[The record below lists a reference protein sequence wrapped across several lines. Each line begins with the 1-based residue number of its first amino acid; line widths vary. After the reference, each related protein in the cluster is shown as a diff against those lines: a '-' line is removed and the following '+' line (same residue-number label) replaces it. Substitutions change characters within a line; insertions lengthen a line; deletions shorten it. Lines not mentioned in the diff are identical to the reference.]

1 MTEPGPGTAP
11 GGPVPPGAGAG
22 DQEYQALAARMIAAG
37 VPLPLTE
44 NRHHVSLVSAPSLA
58 AGAWFLWVDHPNS
71 WSPEGTSH
79 WEHLGTAGEAV
90 GRAAEFFRSPR
101 GLGILRELAEGT
113 YRGNRPVDA
122 LGPDRARDLGLE
134 L

>member
-1 MTEPGPGTAP
+1 
-11 GGPVPPGAGAG
+11 
-22 DQEYQALAARMIAAG
+22 MISEG

-44 NRHHVSLVSAPSLA
+44 NGHNVSLVRAPA
-58 AGAWFLWVDHPNS
+58 PQPEAWFLWVDHPNS

-79 WEHLGTAGEAV
+79 WEHLGTADQAAEH
-90 GRAAEFFRSPR
+90 AAEFFRSPR
-101 GLGILRELAEGT
+101 GARILQELAEGT
-113 YRGNRPVDA
+113 YPGNRPADA